1 MFVTYTVASADNN
14 RNPPTNATTN
24 PIHFHASR
32 SSDSSTAVCRRAPTP
47 INRKST
53 VRLVPSHIDRPTKC
67 SHSTTG
73 YIHEEVRIVTPQD
86 VLSSHVQQ
94 ASTTSYMPAYFLDS
108 SRSTGLATWL
118 LYSANSLGEQS
129 SSGMSK
135 SSGSLCRIS
144 LLVACTGSVYI
155 TGSVNFIENS
165 IASAET
171 RWNVSSTFNCSLCG
185 RPAWSSHVLASIDR
199 KSTRLNSSH

>member
-1 MFVTYTVASADNN
+1 MDNQHEAEQ
-14 RNPPTNATTN
+14 RARGCKRLHPPGVLECG
-24 PIHFHASR
+24 PHPR
-32 SSDSSTAVCRRAPTP
+32 VPLCR
-47 INRKST
+47 
-53 VRLVPSHIDRPTKC
+53 
-67 SHSTTG
+67 TG
-73 YIHEEVRIVTPQD
+73 
-86 VLSSHVQQ
+86 
-94 ASTTSYMPAYFLDS
+94 AYFLDS

-165 IASAET
+165 IASAEM

-185 RPAWSSHVLASIDR
+185 QPAWSSHVLASMPVVSIM
-199 KSTRLNSSH
+199 NV